1 MDATRVM
8 TTAALAVAMASTF
21 APPVVGLMTSSPS
34 HPSRGPE
41 ASAVASDVAGA
52 SPTKRRSL
60 VAPSCEPAA
69 PKLAARAPRLPET
82 GT

>member
-8 TTAALAVAMASTF
+8 TTAALAVAMASMF
-21 APPVVGLMTSSPS
+21 APPVVGLITSSPS
-34 HPSRGPE
+34 HPSRGLE
-41 ASAVASDVAGA
+41 VSAVASDVAGA
-52 SPTKRRSL
+52 SLTKQRSL

-69 PKLAARAPRLPET
+69 PKLAARAPSLPKS